1 MVLFCDS
8 ACDRPSPSP
17 AGSVVRPF
25 ACDQCSRAFPSR
37 LALRQHA
44 RVAHGVCCTY
54 RLVAPRSG
62 TCPVCGTQFRQRL
75 RLLAHL
81 RRYACGRTLAE
92 RPSDFPRLSEAEAA
106 ALDVEDNVLYRDA
119 YFHGSRT
126 PKACGEAR
134 RADGSVIGSARR

>member
-1 MVLFCDS
+1 M
-8 ACDRPSPSP
+8 
-17 AGSVVRPF
+17 
-25 ACDQCSRAFPSR
+25 
-37 LALRQHA
+37 
-44 RVAHGVCCTY
+44 
-54 RLVAPRSG
+54 
-62 TCPVCGTQFRQRL
+62 CGTQFRQRL

-81 RRYACGRTLAE
+81 RRYACGRTLAK

-106 ALDVEDNVLYRDA
+106 ALDVEDNVLYRGA